1 MSGPGHATS
10 RFVTNSVTL
19 LLTLLLAY
27 YSPTTHLPHLQLD
40 RLLLTMA
47 LLTMVLLTI
56 PGAHLRHDRRGR
68 HLLLR
73 LRRPGKWLVRQ

>member
-1 MSGPGHATS
+1 
-10 RFVTNSVTL
+10 
-19 LLTLLLAY
+19 
-27 YSPTTHLPHLQLD
+27 
-40 RLLLTMA
+40 MA